1 MIEDD
6 KEYPYFKGK
15 FKFVEEIVAVYKNP
29 EVTKKCLV
37 ILEIIDS
44 NITIA

>member
-6 KEYPYFKGK
+6 KEFPYFKGK
-15 FKFVEEIVAVYKNP
+15 FKFVEEFAVKKNP

-37 ILEIIDS
+37 ILQIIDS